1 MDLSSSNQTDI
12 CPSVEITAYID
23 GELAPHEELDLE
35 MHLAECGTCLEEL
48 NQQKKFLFALN
59 STLEREKDLELPDN
73 FTKIIVTSA
82 ESRVSGLRRSGER
95 FNAVFICAALILF
108 VLFGLGSEAFG
119 NFSRFFD
126 QSFAVLGFAGHMLY
140 SIVLGAAVILK
151 SLSSQFVSNSAFT
164 FVLLAGVF
172 AFLLVAFSRLMFR
185 YNRTS

>member
-1 MDLSSSNQTDI
+1 MDLSSKDNLDL
-12 CPSVEITAYID
+12 CPSIEVSAYID
-23 GELAPHEELDLE
+23 GELAPHEELTLE
-35 MHLAECGTCLEEL
+35 IHLSECKICREEL
-48 NQQKKFLFALN
+48 NQQKTFLFALN

-73 FTKIIVTSA
+73 FTKIIVTNA

-95 FNAVFICAALILF
+95 FNAVFICAALLLF

-119 NFSRFFD
+119 TFSRFLD
-126 QSFAVLGFAGHMLY
+126 QSLAVLGFAGHMVY

-151 SLSSQFVSNSAFT
+151 SISSQFVSNSTFT

-172 AFLLVAFSRLMFR
+172 VSLLIAFSRLMLR

>member
-1 MDLSSSNQTDI
+1 MDLSSTNKTDL

-23 GELAPHEELDLE
+23 GELSPSEELVLE

-48 NQQKKFLFALN
+48 NHQKTFLFALN
-59 STLEREKDLELPDN
+59 ASLEKEKDIELPDN

-95 FNAVFICAALILF
+95 FNAVFICAALLLF

-119 NFSRFFD
+119 SFSRFFD
-126 QSFAVLGFAGHMLY
+126 QSLAVLGFAGHMLY
-140 SIVLGAAVILK
+140 SIILGTAVILK
-151 SLSSQFVSNSAFT
+151 SLSSQFVFNSAST
-164 FVLLAGVF
+164 FVLLAVFF
-172 AFLLVAFSRLMFR
+172 AFLLYAFSRLMFR

>member
-1 MDLSSSNQTDI
+1 MDSSSSNNVDM
-12 CPSVEITAYID
+12 CPSMEITAYID
-23 GELAPHEELDLE
+23 GELMPHEELALE
-35 MHLAECGTCLEEL
+35 MHLGECSTCLEEL
-48 NQQKKFLFALN
+48 NHQKKFLFALN
-59 STLEREKDLELPDN
+59 ATLEKEKDLELPDN

-82 ESRVSGLRRSGER
+82 ESRVSGLRGSGER

-119 NFSRFFD
+119 SFSRFFD

-151 SLSSQFVSNSAFT
+151 SLSSQFDSSSAFT
-164 FVLLAGVF
+164 FVLFAGVF